1 MPPPWLLNTSSY
13 ERRRGVKSPY
23 AILSHRWQSHPRFG
37 DEINFQ
43 SLDPGALSSHNIG
56 LHQND
61 SDEDRACCPLCKIKG
76 ACTKARE
83 QKIDWLWVD
92 TCCIDKHDAVEY
104 KIAINSMFEY
114 YRGATVCYGF
124 LYDVAWR
131 NGASGEQIFK
141 SQDPKRHGL
150 ASDWFERGWTLQELL
165 APQYMEFYD
174 RKWTFMGTK
183 KKLAGDLSSL
193 TRIDQKYL
201 LESGEIKKAS
211 VAARMSWMAG
221 RTTSYIED
229 IAYSMLGILGVNM
242 PVDYGEGANAFMRL
256 QRMLME
262 NSSDD
267 SIFAWT
273 IPTEG
278 LKCYRALGK
287 LKIWAPSTLGPSTWG
302 VLAPSPDCFRDSG
315 DLVIADKV
323 IQRPFNLAPKG
334 VQFLVAQKSGTEA
347 TNWLGLPR
355 KEVNLALN
363 CCRHVNEK
371 TLNVVIHLLKQNDG
385 YIRVRCGDL
394 DSTKNARPST
404 NIVLGVDQVVR
415 RELTVAQPKFDPSDL
430 IIY

>member
-1 MPPPWLLNTSSY
+1 
-13 ERRRGVKSPY
+13 
-23 AILSHRWQSHPRFG
+23 
-37 DEINFQ
+37 
-43 SLDPGALSSHNIG
+43 
-56 LHQND
+56 
-61 SDEDRACCPLCKIKG
+61 
-76 ACTKARE
+76 
-83 QKIDWLWVD
+83 
-92 TCCIDKHDAVEY
+92 
-104 KIAINSMFEY
+104 
-114 YRGATVCYGF
+114 
-124 LYDVAWR
+124 
-131 NGASGEQIFK
+131 
-141 SQDPKRHGL
+141 
-150 ASDWFERGWTLQELL
+150 
-165 APQYMEFYD
+165 
-174 RKWTFMGTK
+174 
-183 KKLAGDLSSL
+183 
-193 TRIDQKYL
+193 
-201 LESGEIKKAS
+201 
-211 VAARMSWMAG
+211 MSWMAG